1 MSDFKLSQLFGIP
14 ITPKKAKVP
23 PIVCW
28 LPPKPGCI
36 KINCDGSSFGSTS
49 GSIGFIL
56 RNSNTDFMGAVCQN
70 ICHATA
76 LEAEFCAFMLAIEK
90 CKELGLTDIWLETD
104 SLLVVKAFHSMK
116 GIPWRLQARWWN
128 CMMFCKKVRS
138 QCSHILRHANLVA
151 DALAKNGQGLACNS
165 FQWWPAPPTFILHL
179 LYSDSLGVAFS

>member
-1 MSDFKLSQLFGIP
+1 MPDFKLSQLFGIP
-14 ITPKKAKVP
+14 ITPKKAKVH

-56 RNSNTDFMGAVCQN
+56 RNSNTDFMGALCQN

-138 QCSHILRHANLVA
+138 QCSHILNMLTWLQMPLLKMVKALLVT
-151 DALAKNGQGLACNS
+151 LFNGGLH
-165 FQWWPAPPTFILHL
+165 PPLLFFIFCILI
-179 LYSDSLGVAFS
+179 A